1 MDTVSLRKETYGMP
15 LDNIYLLADKGALFI
30 KKVMQNYFENSA
42 KLINEELNSKHH
54 GWFAIKYEYLPQK
67 YLILFEGELNT
78 FTIRIV
84 NKDGGFIALKQ
95 LIDYKNNLLE
105 DDITCAIVKMKDI
118 IDNPINFYKIIDDR
132 LFQQIDGQY
141 KRVKGW

>member
-1 MDTVSLRKETYGMP
+1 MP
-15 LDNIYLLADKGALFI
+15 LDNIYLLGDKGVLFI
-30 KKVMQNYFENSA
+30 KKVMQNYFENSV
-42 KLINEELNSKHH
+42 KLINEELDLKHH

-67 YLILFEGELNT
+67 YLILFEGEFNT
-78 FTIRIV
+78 FTIRII

-105 DDITCAIVKMKDI
+105 DDITCSIDKMKKI
-118 IDNPINFYKIIDDR
+118 IDNPINFYKLIDDR